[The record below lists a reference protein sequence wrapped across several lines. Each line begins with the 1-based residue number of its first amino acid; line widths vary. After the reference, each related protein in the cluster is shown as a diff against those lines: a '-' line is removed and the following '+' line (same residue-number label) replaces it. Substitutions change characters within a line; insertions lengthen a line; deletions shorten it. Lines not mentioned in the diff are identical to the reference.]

1 MRKIL
6 SIVLLL
12 AVCLLPAALADGNWG
27 DVSVFSAP
35 FSVDFAALQGGIELS
50 MTSNNMTASFS
61 PETGVSGG
69 RYETTVAGNDNMYP
83 VSILT
88 DGAGSVYA
96 MCSSFSIPASRLSE
110 LYNESVKLGASTG
123 VMVFSLVIAEKG
135 MTQEVID
142 TINSVQAEF
151 TEGLAPLEHLDQYS
165 DEEFYNGLTFTSTV
179 YGNVMTVYIK
189 ADRSSNDLFFEI
201 VYAPEAAVLG

>member
-96 MCSSFSIPASRLSE
+96 MCSSFSIPASSE
-110 LYNESVKLGASTG
+110 MTTEGDKLGTSTG